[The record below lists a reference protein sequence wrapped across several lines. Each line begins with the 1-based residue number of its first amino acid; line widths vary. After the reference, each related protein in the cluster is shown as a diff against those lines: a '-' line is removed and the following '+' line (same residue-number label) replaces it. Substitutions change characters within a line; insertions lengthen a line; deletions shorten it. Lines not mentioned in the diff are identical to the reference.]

1 MARFEDA
8 YEQYEALVRGF
19 LTRLCGNRHLAEDL
33 TQETFYQAMRHWN
46 DFRGE
51 SSLSTWLCTIAKR
64 LYYNE
69 CRRAPSLPLSEA
81 EARADES
88 DLAQRLIDGDQRV
101 ALFSLLHRLAGA
113 LPGGLHAAHLRRA
126 VPRRNRRP
134 VRQER
139 ELGARDLPPGKTTA
153 QTNGRGGN
161 VG

>member
-64 LYYNE
+64 
-69 CRRAPSLPLSEA
+69 
-81 EARADES
+81 
-88 DLAQRLIDGDQRV
+88 V
-101 ALFSLLHRLAGA
+101 
-113 LPGGLHAAHLRRA
+113 
-126 VPRRNRRP
+126 
-134 VRQER
+134 
-139 ELGARDLPPGKTTA
+139 
-153 QTNGRGGN
+153 
-161 VG
+161 